1 MVKLHLFFSSSDHGE
16 DSLVVKNLDA
26 QLGFNAKC
34 FNEEDVCC
42 EKPLEINPNV
52 TENCA
57 DDPDYHCVGIQVGIK
72 SNF

>member
-1 MVKLHLFFSSSDHGE
+1 M
-16 DSLVVKNLDA
+16 VVKDLDT

-34 FNEEDVCC
+34 FNDEDVCC

-57 DDPDYHCVGIQVGIK
+57 DDPDYHCVGIQVGKIC
-72 SNF
+72 NF